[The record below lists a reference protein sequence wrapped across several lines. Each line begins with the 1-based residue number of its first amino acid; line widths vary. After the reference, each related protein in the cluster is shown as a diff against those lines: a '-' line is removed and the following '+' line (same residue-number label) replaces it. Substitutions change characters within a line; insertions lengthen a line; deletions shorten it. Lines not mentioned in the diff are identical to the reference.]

1 MSNIWEPN
9 GGYRFLRQYVDAFT
23 RASYSQ
29 LKVEGS
35 LPEDGSAVLIA
46 PNHSNTLMDALVV
59 LRTRKNGIVYGARA
73 DIFRKPVAA
82 KILHFLKI
90 LPMARERDGNET
102 IRESMY
108 AFDQIDETLSHG
120 VPYCMFPEGRHRTER
135 VLLPIQKGIARI
147 AFRSARQRPTLV
159 VPAGINY
166 SDFFHY
172 RGRCL
177 LRYGKPV
184 DVNAFLDSHSELS
197 EAELHQL
204 FREQLGAQIQE
215 LVNPDPLPAPSA
227 WRWLLL
233 PLWPVAALLSLP
245 LWLTAE
251 LLCRK
256 VADKAFCN
264 SVRLLAKVI
273 LTPIFLIF
281 WAILLFLLLPWPL
294 ATILM
299 MLYLFSYSIFYDIIY
314 LTFAKC
320 ESYQR

>member
-1 MSNIWEPN
+1 MSNIWEP
-9 GGYRFLRQYVDAFT
+9 GKGYCLLRHYVDVCT
-23 RASYSQ
+23 RASYCQ
-29 LKVEGS
+29 LKIEGS
-35 LPEDGSAVLIA
+35 LPENGTAVLIA
-46 PNHSNTLMDALVV
+46 PNHTNTLMDALIV
-59 LRTRKNGIVYGARA
+59 LLMRDNGIVFGARA

-82 KILHFLKI
+82 KILRFLKI
-90 LPMARERDGNET
+90 LPMARERDGNGT

-108 AFDQIDETLSHG
+108 AFDEIDDTISQG

-135 VLLPIQKGIARI
+135 VLLPLQKGIGRI
-147 AFRSARQRPTLV
+147 AFRSARQRPTIV
-159 VPAGINY
+159 IPTGINY

-177 LRYGKPV
+177 LRIGKPM
-184 DVNAFLDSHSELS
+184 DVNAFLENHNGLS

-204 FREQLGAQIQE
+204 FREQLGTKIQA
-215 LVNPDPLPAPSA
+215 LVNPNPLPAPSA
-227 WRWLLL
+227 WHWLLL

-251 LLCRK
+251 LICRK
-256 VADKAFCN
+256 VNDKAFCN

>member
-1 MSNIWEPN
+1 MSNIWEP
-9 GGYRFLRQYVDAFT
+9 GKGYCLLRHYVDVCT
-23 RASYSQ
+23 RASYCQ
-29 LKVEGS
+29 LKIEGS
-35 LPEDGSAVLIA
+35 LPENGTAVLIA
-46 PNHSNTLMDALVV
+46 PNHTNTLMDALIV
-59 LRTRKNGIVYGARA
+59 LLMRDNGIVFGARA

-82 KILHFLKI
+82 KILRFMKI
-90 LPMARERDGNET
+90 LPMARERDGNGT

-108 AFDQIDETLSHG
+108 AFDEIDDTISQG

-135 VLLPIQKGIARI
+135 VLLPLQKGIGRI

-177 LRYGKPV
+177 LRIGKPM
-184 DVNAFLDSHSELS
+184 DVNAFLENHNGLL

-204 FREQLGAQIQE
+204 FREQLGTKIQA
-215 LVNPDPLPAPSA
+215 LVNPNPLPAPSA

-251 LLCRK
+251 LICRK
-256 VADKAFCN
+256 VNDKAFCN

-294 ATILM
+294 ATALLL
-299 MLYLFSYSIFYDIIY
+299 LYLFSYSIFYDIIY

>member
-1 MSNIWEPN
+1 MSSIWEP
-9 GGYRFLRQYVDAFT
+9 GWWYCFLRHYVDACT
-23 RASYSQ
+23 RASYCQ

-35 LPEDGSAVLIA
+35 LPENGSAVLIA
-46 PNHSNTLMDALVV
+46 PNHTNTLMDAMVV
-59 LRTRKNGIVYGARA
+59 LRMRKKGIVYGARA
-73 DIFRKPVAA
+73 DIFRNPVAA
-82 KILHFLKI
+82 KILRFLKI

-108 AFDQIDETLSHG
+108 AFDQIDDTLSNG

-147 AFRSARQRPTLV
+147 AFRSARQRPTILI
-159 VPAGINY
+159 PTGINY
-166 SDFFHY
+166 SDFFRY

-177 LRYGKPV
+177 LRFGKPL

-204 FREQLGAQIQE
+204 FREQLSTQIQA
-215 LVNPDPLPAPSA
+215 LVNPNPLPASSA

-233 PLWPVAALLSLP
+233 PLWPVAALLCLP
-245 LWLTAE
+245 HWLAAE

-264 SVRLLAKVI
+264 SVRFLAKLV
-273 LTPIFLIF
+273 LTPIFLIV
-281 WAILLFLLLPWPL
+281 WAVLFFLLLPWPL
-294 ATILM
+294 ATVL
-299 MLYLFSYSIFYDIIY
+299 LVLCLFSYSIFYDIIY
-314 LTFAKC
+314 KIKA
-320 ESYQR
+320 